1 MRGSGWVRAAH
12 RRFGRSDLTPVGRWL
27 RDVLGL
33 GAHSRAEVL
42 PTESGHAR
50 VRLATGLV
58 AVQVRNPRIVIA
70 SIAPS

>member
-1 MRGSGWVRAAH
+1 
-12 RRFGRSDLTPVGRWL
+12 
-27 RDVLGL
+27 VLGL